1 MNRVPF
7 QPNGARVGFAAAES
21 APLGGRICGLDG
33 RRRAFGLSMVFS
45 RRVFKVA
52 NGMYPFFVDYAG
64 GKRSLA
70 RVCFYRLRTVA
81 FHLATSRSRTG
92 RP

>member
-1 MNRVPF
+1 VF
-7 QPNGARVGFAAAES
+7 GSKGAASLQFDDQLVAYEKIGC
-21 APLGGRICGLDG
+21 PLWDG
-33 RRRAFGLSMVFS
+33 RRRAFGLPRSFPVVCSMQGYGS
-45 RRVFKVA
+45 
-52 NGMYPFFVDYAG
+52 YPFFVDYAD

-70 RVCFYRLRTVA
+70 GVCFYRLRTAA

>member
-1 MNRVPF
+1 MNRVLF

-21 APLGGRICGLDG
+21 APLGRTDVRFGWQAAGVRIIT
-33 RRRAFGLSMVFS
+33 VFS
-45 RRVFKVA
+45 RRVFNAA

>member
-1 MNRVPF
+1 M
-7 QPNGARVGFAAAES
+7 G
-21 APLGGRICGLDG
+21 
-33 RRRAFGLSMVFS
+33 FS
-45 RRVFKVA
+45 RRVFNAA
-52 NGMYPFFVDYAG
+52 NGMYPFLVDYAD

>member
-1 MNRVPF
+1 M
-7 QPNGARVGFAAAES
+7 QGYGS
-21 APLGGRICGLDG
+21 
-33 RRRAFGLSMVFS
+33 
-45 RRVFKVA
+45 
-52 NGMYPFFVDYAG
+52 YPFFVDYAD

-70 RVCFYRLRTVA
+70 CVCFYRLITVA